1 MPSLKRKGGSHTY
14 DFFGNETN
22 LFIVESSHNGS
33 NGDTLNDKSWEEWE
47 KVVNECIK
55 DDD

>member
-1 MPSLKRKGGSHTY
+1 MI
-14 DFFGNETN
+14 FFGNETN